1 MGAAGLL
8 QARRGAKIRAG
19 YDPRTQALLR
29 QARERFDI
37 SMALGVFRDVAFH
50 PLLPGKPA
58 VPSAI
63 VLSDESPAVLP
74 ATLAGAL
81 TREGWAVRRLEGLH
95 HDMHLEDPAR
105 TAALLAEILRSTVH
119 GEP

>member
-8 QARRGAKIRAG
+8 QARQGAKIRAG
-19 YDPRTQALLR
+19 YDPTTQTLLR

-37 SMALGVFRDVAFH
+37 SMALGVFRDVAFN

-58 VPSAI
+58 VPSVI

-74 ATLAGAL
+74 ETLAGAL
-81 TREGWAVRRLEGLH
+81 TQEGWAVRRLKGLH

-105 TAALLAEILRSTVH
+105 TAALLGEILRPAVDR
-119 GEP
+119 EP